1 MRAAAEIALRNGYI
15 MLIEEPV
22 MSWLILFARI
32 CLAGIYLAS
41 GVHKGLWYQKAVD
54 EFRDAK
60 IPAIGL
66 FLPTT
71 IALHLFGGTAL
82 VTGAF
87 LREAALALALFT
99 VIATVKVHC
108 FWRMSGRQRLDRS
121 RVAMGNLAIIGGLIL
136 LAAVG
141 PGRLVL

>member
-1 MRAAAEIALRNGYI
+1 MQ
-15 MLIEEPV
+15 IEEPLA
-22 MSWLILFARI
+22 SWLILVARS
-32 CLAGIYLAS
+32 CLAGLYLVS
-41 GVHKGLWYQKAVD
+41 GVHKGVWYQKAVD
-54 EFRDAK
+54 EFRGAR
-60 IPAIGL
+60 IPVIGL
-66 FLPTT
+66 FLPMT
-71 IALHLFGGTAL
+71 IALHLLGGLAL
-82 VTGAF
+82 VTGAY

-108 FWRMSGRQRLDRS
+108 FWRMSGQQRLDRS